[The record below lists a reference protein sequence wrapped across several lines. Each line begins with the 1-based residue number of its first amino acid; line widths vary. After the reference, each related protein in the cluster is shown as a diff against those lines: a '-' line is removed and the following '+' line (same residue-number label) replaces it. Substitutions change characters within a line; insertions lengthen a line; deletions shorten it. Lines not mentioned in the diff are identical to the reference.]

1 MTNLYPDKNINY
13 SSKIST
19 SYPRVTINKNEVID
33 PSDKK
38 GAFTVPFPNN
48 SSDSN
53 LFITL
58 NSKVTL
64 EPNNQPAPRGDIA
77 QVSMSSGSDHI
88 KSQNGPS

>member
-53 LFITL
+53 LFIT
-58 NSKVTL
+58 
-64 EPNNQPAPRGDIA
+64 
-77 QVSMSSGSDHI
+77 
-88 KSQNGPS
+88 